1 MCFFGYF
8 HMEAKSLPLCPPP
21 THREILKKG
30 QVCPYTFCCYINGWC
45 FLDLQWTFYRALLPI
60 YIKKDSGVFVTHLA
74 RAAILTD
81 SCQVFVLQ
89 LYLCNDSV
97 LIMLYYDH
105 CPVPMYLKCSDYFVF
120 ISTNEILDIQ
130 MSHRQLLW
138 FVTYFN
144 CICYMLPT
152 IWGKY
157 MSVDYYIMITSL
169 SQCT

>member
-1 MCFFGYF
+1 MSGKNQLGWEVPGMFGTI
-8 HMEAKSLPLCPPP
+8 HHSPTPPPP

-45 FLDLQWTFYRALLPI
+45 FLDLKWTFYRALLPI

-120 ISTNEILDIQ
+120 ISTNEILTQFSSNEILTQ
-130 MSHRQLLW
+130 FSS
-138 FVTYFN
+138 F
-144 CICYMLPT
+144 
-152 IWGKY
+152 
-157 MSVDYYIMITSL
+157 YIMITAL

>member
-1 MCFFGYF
+1 MCLCLDVNFNCCSKFGLIHTHKEPTWLLWSF
-8 HMEAKSLPLCPPP
+8 SRFPHRFPQCPP

-45 FLDLQWTFYRALLPI
+45 FLDLKWTFYRALLPI

-97 LIMLYYDH
+97 VIILYYDH
-105 CPVPMYLKCSDYFVF
+105 CPAAMYLICSDCFVV
-120 ISTNEILDIQ
+120 ISTNEILD
-130 MSHRQLLW
+130 
-138 FVTYFN
+138 
-144 CICYMLPT
+144 LP
-152 IWGKY
+152 
-157 MSVDYYIMITSL
+157 DP
-169 SQCT
+169 